1 MDRDVLLQ
9 PPLQGDSR
17 MEALARLIARLSA
30 LPADVPLVNLF
41 DLVDASALASLG
53 EQFHVMGL
61 EGWNLAATEAA
72 RRSLLKKA
80 IELHRHKGTPWAVE
94 EALRATGF
102 AGAEVREGGG
112 LCAHD
117 AELAHNGAGTY
128 ASGNR
133 WAVFDLEI
141 NLGENAGIDAAGRAR
156 IRETVNAWKN
166 ARSHLRALSWRTTAE
181 DGLAVSEAP
190 ELAVTPDF
198 PDVFAWGFPTHN
210 GTIRYDN
217 GFRRQYDGEL
227 SHDGTAPHERWLSR
241 GWRHDNQVER
251 LETALAAVLEEA
263 VRFRPLHDGLC
274 RHDRTHRHGPG
285 EGFALEETA
294 AALRFAQTESIRPAE
309 DDDLTVSAESGETV
323 GRYHDGSFSH
333 GQRQLFIRGGLRFYD
348 GSLPHGT
355 WNEYGVGKEVHGVRH
370 DGLCRHDG
378 SAGHTLWGWLAGSA
392 HAPDITYQT
401 LADLCAASAG
411 MSVEDALPVGE
422 DAGLALRRYLLRRG
436 SALYD
441 GAQQHIFREE
451 RHAL

>member
-9 PPLQGDSR
+9 PSLQGDSR

-53 EQFHVMGL
+53 EQFHVMGV

-133 WAVFDLEI
+133 WAVFDIEI
-141 NLGENAGIDAAGRAR
+141 NLGESAGIDAAGRAS

-166 ARSHLRALSWRTTAE
+166 ARSHLRALSWRTASE
-181 DGLAVSEAP
+181 DSLAVSEVP
-190 ELAVTPDF
+190 ELAVEPDF

-210 GTIRYDN
+210 GAIRYDN
-217 GFRRQYDGEL
+217 GFRRQYDGVL
-227 SHDGTAPHERWLSR
+227 SHDGTAPHDRWLSR
-241 GWRHDNQVER
+241 GWLHDNQVER

-263 VRFRPLHDGLC
+263 IRFRPLHDGLC
-274 RHDRTHRHGPG
+274 RYDGTRPHGPG
-285 EGFALEETA
+285 EEFALEETA
-294 AALRFAQTESIRPAE
+294 TALRFGQPESIRPAE
-309 DDDLTVSAESGETV
+309 EGDLTVSAESGETV

-333 GQRQLFIRGGLRFYD
+333 GQRQLFIRNGLRFYD

-355 WNEYGVGKEVHGVRH
+355 WGGKEVRGVRH

-392 HAPDITYQT
+392 YAPDITYQA
-401 LADLCAASAG
+401 LADLCSASAG
-411 MSVEDALPVGE
+411 MSAEDALPVEE
-422 DAGLALRRYLLRRG
+422 DAGLELRHYLLRRG
-436 SALYD
+436 SFFYD

-451 RHAL
+451 RYAL

>member
-9 PPLQGDSR
+9 PSLQGDSR

-53 EQFHVMGL
+53 EQFHVMGV

-141 NLGENAGIDAAGRAR
+141 NLGESAGIDAAGRTH
-156 IRETVNAWKN
+156 IRDTVNAWKN
-166 ARSHLRALSWRTTAE
+166 ARSHLRALSWRTSAE
-181 DGLAVSEAP
+181 DSLAVSEAP

-210 GTIRYDN
+210 GAIRYDN

-227 SHDGTAPHERWLSR
+227 SHDGTAPHERWLSC
-241 GWRHDNQVER
+241 GWLHDNQVER
-251 LETALAAVLEEA
+251 LETALASALEET

-274 RHDRTHRHGPG
+274 RHDRTHRHGQG
-285 EGFALEETA
+285 EDFALEKTA
-294 AALRFAQTESIRPAE
+294 EALRFAQTESIRPAE
-309 DDDLTVSAESGETV
+309 DGGLTVSAESGETV

-355 WNEYGVGKEVHGVRH
+355 WGGKEVHGVRH

-378 SAGHTLWGWLAGSA
+378 SAGHTLWGWLAGSV

-451 RHAL
+451 CHAL

>member
-1 MDRDVLLQ
+1 MDRDNLLQ
-9 PPLQGDSR
+9 PPLQGDAR

-53 EQFHVMGL
+53 EQFHVMGV
-61 EGWNLAATEAA
+61 EGWNLASTEAA
-72 RRSLLKKA
+72 RRALLKKA

-133 WAVFDLEI
+133 WAMFDIEI
-141 NLGENAGIDAAGRAR
+141 NLGESAGIDAAGRAR

-166 ARSHLRALSWRTTAE
+166 ARSHLRALSWRTSAE
-181 DGLAVSEAP
+181 DSMAVSETP
-190 ELAVTPDF
+190 ELAARPDF

-210 GTIRYDN
+210 GEIRYNN

-227 SHDGTAPHERWLSR
+227 AHDGTA
-241 GWRHDNQVER
+241 RHDGTCQ
-251 LETALAAVLEEA
+251 
-263 VRFRPLHDGLC
+263 
-274 RHDRTHRHGPG
+274 HGPG
-285 EGFALEETA
+285 EDFALEETV
-294 AALRFAQTESIRPAE
+294 AALKFGQTESIRPAE
-309 DDDLTVSAESGETV
+309 EGDLTVSAEGGETV

-333 GQRQLFIRGGLRFYD
+333 GQRQLFVRNGLRFYD

-355 WNEYGVGKEVHGVRH
+355 WNEYGGGKEVRGVRH

-392 HAPDITYQT
+392 HAPDITYQA

-411 MSVEDALPVGE
+411 MTAEDALPVE
-422 DAGLALRRYLLRRG
+422 ESAGLALRRYLLRRG
-436 SALYD
+436 AAFYD
-441 GAQQHIFREE
+441 GAQQHVFREDSY
-451 RHAL
+451 AL

>member
-1 MDRDVLLQ
+1 MDRDNLLQ
-9 PPLQGDSR
+9 PPLQGDAR

-53 EQFHVMGL
+53 EQFHVMGV
-61 EGWNLAATEAA
+61 EGWNLASTEAA
-72 RRSLLKKA
+72 RRALLKKA

-133 WAVFDLEI
+133 WAMFDIEI
-141 NLGENAGIDAAGRAR
+141 NLGESAGIDAAGRAR

-166 ARSHLRALSWRTTAE
+166 ARSHLRALSWRTSAE
-181 DGLAVSEAP
+181 DSMAVSETP
-190 ELAVTPDF
+190 ELAARADF
-198 PDVFAWGFPTHN
+198 PDVFAWGFPTPN
-210 GTIRYDN
+210 GEIRYNN

-227 SHDGTAPHERWLSR
+227 AHDGTARHDRWLSCGR
-241 GWRHDNQVER
+241 LHDNQVER
-251 LETALAAVLEEA
+251 LETALAAVLDE
-263 VRFRPLHDGLC
+263 VIRFRPLHDGLC
-274 RHDRTHRHGPG
+274 RHDGTCQHGPG
-285 EGFALEETA
+285 EDFALEETV
-294 AALRFAQTESIRPAE
+294 AALKFGQTESIRPAE
-309 DDDLTVSAESGETV
+309 EGDLTVSAEGGETV

-333 GQRQLFIRGGLRFYD
+333 GQRQLFVRNGLRFYD

-355 WNEYGVGKEVHGVRH
+355 WNEYGGGKEVRGVRH

-392 HAPDITYQT
+392 HAPDITYQA

-411 MSVEDALPVGE
+411 MTAEDALPVE
-422 DAGLALRRYLLRRG
+422 ESAGLALRRYLLRRG
-436 SALYD
+436 AAFYD
-441 GAQQHIFREE
+441 GAQQHVFREDSY
-451 RHAL
+451 AL

>member
-1 MDRDVLLQ
+1 MGRDNLLQ
-9 PPLQGDSR
+9 PPLQGDAR

-30 LPADVPLVNLF
+30 LPVETPLVNLF

-53 EQFHVMGL
+53 EQFHVMGV

-80 IELHRHKGTPWAVE
+80 IEMHRHKGTPWAVE

-133 WAVFDLEI
+133 WAVFDIEI
-141 NLGENAGIDAAGRAR
+141 NLGESAGIDAAGRAR

-166 ARSHLRALSWRTTAE
+166 ARSHLRALSWRTAAE
-181 DGLAVSEAP
+181 DTLAVSEAP
-190 ELAVTPDF
+190 ELAVTPAF

-210 GTIRYDN
+210 GAIRYDN
-217 GFRRQYDGEL
+217 GFRRQYDGGL
-227 SHDGTAPHERWLSR
+227 SHDGTARHDRWLSC
-241 GWRHDNQVER
+241 GWLHDNQVEQ
-251 LETALAAVLEEA
+251 LETALASALDEVI
-263 VRFRPLHDGLC
+263 RFRPLHDGLC
-274 RHDRTHRHGPG
+274 RHDGTCPHGPG
-285 EGFALEETA
+285 EDFALEETT
-294 AALRFAQTESIRPAE
+294 AALRFGQTESIRPAE
-309 DDDLTVSAESGETV
+309 EDGLTVSVESAETV

-333 GQRQLFIRGGLRFYD
+333 GQQRLFIHNSRYFYD

-355 WNEYGVGKEVHGVRH
+355 WNEYGGGKEVRGVRH

-378 SAGHTLWGWLAGSA
+378 SSGHTLWGWLAGSA
-392 HAPDITYQT
+392 YALDITYQAF
-401 LADLCAASAG
+401 ADLCIASAG
-411 MSVEDALPVGE
+411 MSAEDALPVME

-436 SALYD
+436 SVFYD
-441 GAQQHIFREE
+441 GAEQHSFKEE
-451 RHAL
+451 RYAL